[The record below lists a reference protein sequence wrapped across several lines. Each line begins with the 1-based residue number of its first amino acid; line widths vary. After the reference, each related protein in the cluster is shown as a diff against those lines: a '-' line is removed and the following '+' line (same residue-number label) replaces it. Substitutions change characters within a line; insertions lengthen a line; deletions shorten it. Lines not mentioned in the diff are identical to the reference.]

1 MEKPHRMGFL
11 GPAGTHSEAAA
22 LWLRGYLREADT
34 DAPVR
39 KLVPYP
45 DIDDVLVAVER
56 GEIDSGFVPVENSL
70 EGAIRVSLDVLAH
83 TDALAVVREVIWPVH
98 NELMAHCQAED
109 VRKIYSHAQPISQ
122 CRDYLAAYF
131 PQAELVKVASTAR
144 AAKIAAAARPE
155 DGIAAICTARAGEL
169 YGLAPLA
176 HEIQDN
182 MANVTRFFEVVK
194 RMEAADDAAQAQAA
208 LQPTAG
214 GAHADKVLV
223 ICQLDGSRAG
233 SLVDVLLEFSRRG
246 INMTRIE
253 SRPARTQL
261 GDYIFFF
268 DLDTDAGEEMLAE
281 AIAAVRA
288 KCSWLKNLGRFPVLT
303 AKC

>member
-70 EGAIRVSLDVLAH
+70 EGAIRVTLDVLAH

-98 NELMAHCQAED
+98 NELMAHCKAED

-122 CRDYLAAYF
+122 CRDYLAAHF

-182 MANVTRFFEVVK
+182 MANATRFFEVA
-194 RMEAADDAAQAQAA
+194 RRHDGAAVAK
-208 LQPTAG
+208 G
-214 GAHADKVLV
+214 DKVSMPSV
-223 ICQLDGSRAG
+223 WAKKC
-233 SLVDVLLEFSRRG
+233 RG
-246 INMTRIE
+246 AMTAWI
-253 SRPARTQL
+253 
-261 GDYIFFF
+261 
-268 DLDTDAGEEMLAE
+268 
-281 AIAAVRA
+281 
-288 KCSWLKNLGRFPVLT
+288 LKNRMTDTEKLTDFCFDGFTYRGDKGDGNSPVFI
-303 AKC
+303 AEK